1 MQVPVG
7 KMTRREDGD
16 RHENCSLCVREL
28 SHVSLFLCHVQPTFP
43 SNPTRPL
50 PSIYFVVCR
59 SGQEV
64 QCYKDRSLTIGT
76 TADNDILVSHF
87 VCDGESCVQ
96 ARVFVDGAATDL
108 IAHPSDRC
116 KSCKDH
122 R

>member
-1 MQVPVG
+1 METDTKTVPFV
-7 KMTRREDGD
+7 
-16 RHENCSLCVREL
+16 CVNYL
-28 SHVSLFLCHVQPTFP
+28 TSLFSCVTFNPPSPAAPTH
-43 SNPTRPL
+43 PL

-108 IAHPSDRC
+108 IAHSSDRC